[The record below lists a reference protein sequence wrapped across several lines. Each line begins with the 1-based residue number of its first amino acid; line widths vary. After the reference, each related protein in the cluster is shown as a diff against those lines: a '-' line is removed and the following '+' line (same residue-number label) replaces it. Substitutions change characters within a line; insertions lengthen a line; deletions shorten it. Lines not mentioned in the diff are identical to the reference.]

1 MFKPKISVVV
11 TVYNEEENIKPL
23 IEQITN
29 ALKDFEYEIVY
40 VDDGSSDNTLKVLKS
55 IEHPRLK
62 VVEFRKN
69 YGQSLALMAGIDHAT
84 GEYIAT
90 MDGDLQND
98 PSDIPTMLNLAE
110 SEGYDMVAGNRA
122 NRKDGMVLRKL
133 PSAIAN
139 YIIRRSSGVHL
150 KDYGCALKV
159 FKADL
164 AKELGLYGELHRFIP
179 VLAHLEGAK
188 ITQVDVKHHARKFGT
203 SKYGLNR
210 TFKVVSDLLLMLF
223 FKKYLQKPM
232 HLFGN
237 TGVFVFFVGVL
248 INLYL
253 AVLKFG
259 FGMDIW
265 GKPLMI
271 LGMMLIIAGI
281 QLITVGIIIEIQ
293 MRTYFESQA
302 KRPYKVRN
310 IYKGER
316 LLEMENIE

>member
-1 MFKPKISVVV
+1 MRPKISVVV
-11 TVYNEEENIKPL
+11 TVYNEEENIQPL
-23 IEQITN
+23 IDQISD
-29 ALKDFEYEIVY
+29 ALETFEYEIVY
-40 VDDGSSDNTLKVLKS
+40 VDDGSTDNTLATLKS
-55 IEHPRLK
+55 IKHDRLK

-84 GEYIAT
+84 GEFIAT

-98 PSDIPTMLNLAE
+98 PSDIPSMLKMAE
-110 SEGYDMVAGNRA
+110 EGGYDMVAGNRA

-159 FKADL
+159 FRAEL

-223 FKKYLQKPM
+223 FKKYMQKPM

-237 TGVFVFFVGVL
+237 TGVFVFFIGVL
-248 INLYL
+248 INFYL
-253 AVLKFG
+253 AVLKIG
-259 FGMDIW
+259 FGQDIW
-265 GKPLMI
+265 GKPLLI
-271 LGMMLIIAGI
+271 LGLMLIIGGI

-293 MRTYFESQA
+293 MRTYFEAQS

-316 LLEMENIE
+316 LVEMEEMN

>member
-1 MFKPKISVVV
+1 MVV
-11 TVYNEEENIKPL
+11 TVYNEEENIQPL
-23 IEQITN
+23 IDDISD
-29 ALKDFEYEIVY
+29 ALENFEYEIVY
-40 VDDGSSDNTLKVLKS
+40 VDDGSTDNTLATLKS
-55 IEHPRLK
+55 IKHDRLK

-69 YGQSLALMAGIDHAT
+69 YGQSLALMAGIDYAT
-84 GEYIAT
+84 GEFIAT

-98 PSDIPTMLNLAE
+98 PSDIPSMLKMAE
-110 SEGYDMVAGNRA
+110 EGDYDMVAGNRA

-159 FKADL
+159 FRAEL

-223 FKKYLQKPM
+223 FKKYMQKPM

-248 INLYL
+248 INFYL
-253 AVLKFG
+253 AILKIG
-259 FGMDIW
+259 FGQDIW
-265 GKPLMI
+265 GKPLLI
-271 LGMMLIIAGI
+271 LGLMLIIGGI

-293 MRTYFESQA
+293 MRTYFEAQS

-316 LLEMENIE
+316 LLEMEKMN